1 MLLKRSIA
9 TLELL
14 LIFPATLF
22 MLSLFLRN
30 VQPQTYEPARTAAH
44 VVAWFTARPQIGL
57 QLFLISLP
65 FAALIIGASTIV
77 RIWRNDSRLRQT
89 AADTL
94 TALRTQASPLL
105 IATATLVAGAI
116 LAIVA
121 LHLLTD

>member
-9 TLELL
+9 AIELL

-30 VQPQTYEPARTAAH
+30 VQPEPYQPADAARH
-44 VVAWFTARPQIGL
+44 IVNWFVARPQIGL
-57 QLFLISLP
+57 QLFLIALP
-65 FAALIIGASTIV
+65 FTALVLGVATTL
-77 RIWRNDSRLRQT
+77 RIWRNDQQLRQR

-94 TALRTQASPLL
+94 ATLRAHAAFLL
-105 IATATLVAGAI
+105 IAAATLVAGSI